1 MISNTVL
8 KAKEYISD
16 LLSPLKNKWYEFHN
30 LDHTLSVYKRAS
42 YLAQMEWLDEEMQE
56 IIQLAALFHDTWFIK
71 QYDNNEPIWSE
82 IAEKWLK
89 EQKIPEDKID
99 IIKQVILAT
108 IPTSKNPENILC
120 KIIKDADLDNL
131 WNKKFTFC
139 NLKLKQELENIKWL
153 NIPTNKRLENTYNFI
168 SWLEFYTNT
177 QIKER
182 QETFEKNKE
191 ILKDKIESAKQ

>member
-108 IPTSKNPENILC
+108 ILGSPTNTILE
-120 KIIKDADLDNL
+120 KIIKDSDMDNL
-131 WNKKFTFC
+131 WRDDFFLLEEALRNELKNIKNIKFTDKERYDRINSYIQPF
-139 NLKLKQELENIKWL
+139 K
-153 NIPTNKRLENTYNFI
+153 
-168 SWLEFYTNT
+168 FYTET

-182 QETFEKNKE
+182 NQKFKENKE